1 MATESMKS
9 CQKKGLP
16 MIPPSTVMLVSLLAI
31 AGCTSGSYRLANR
44 PQEDLGSGYCHKRLS
59 PVGPSDLARSTQTN
73 GDYIDYYGPCE
84 GPTAAEQAEKQR
96 RFEQFRF
103 GRDYM
108 DEG

>member
-1 MATESMKS
+1 
-9 CQKKGLP
+9 
-16 MIPPSTVMLVSLLAI
+16 MIRPSTVMLVSVLAI
-31 AGCTSGSYRLANR
+31 AGCTSGSYSQANR
-44 PQEDLGSGYCHKRLS
+44 SQEELGSGYCHKQLS

-84 GPTAAEQAEKQR
+84 GPTTAEQVQKQK

>member
-1 MATESMKS
+1 MATESMKR

-16 MIPPSTVMLVSLLAI
+16 MIRPSIVMLVSLFAI
-31 AGCTSGSYRLANR
+31 AGCTSGSYSVVNR
-44 PQEDLGSGYCHKRLS
+44 PQEVFGSGYCHKQLS

-84 GPTAAEQAEKQR
+84 GPTTAEQVQKQK